1 MSECLSPN
9 NMTCSNRGQ
18 CVCGQCECNERPNP
32 DEVIVFL
39 LSKLQKKTAIT
50 VENFS
55 FEFVRKLAGNSVN
68 ATIIRARETG
78 GKFAPETE
86 CVSAVSATVTMV
98 GRDPTAIVS
107 RRISA
112 KHWAMTD
119 SVQVP
124 VSVNAEYA
132 NAAQEI
138 NIAK

>member
-1 MSECLSPN
+1 M
-9 NMTCSNRGQ
+9 
-18 CVCGQCECNERPNP
+18 
-32 DEVIVFL
+32 
-39 LSKLQKKTAIT
+39 
-50 VENFS
+50 
-55 FEFVRKLAGNSVN
+55 N

-86 CVSAVSATVTMV
+86 CASAVSATATMV

-138 NIAK
+138 NIVK